1 MFEKIKM
8 NEQQANKKKL
18 STKRKEDLMVKLND
32 FDKFKFSTIKHRS
45 DLCSWKWIRIK
56 WGKGEI
62 SREKCYD
69 ESDTILRNVQPKKKK
84 KINKINQNTQNVH
97 HSELWSWRSAKK
109 WQGDI
114 LDDVERFSKRFLVV
128 YIQDEEKKNVSKMF
142 NTFAFTPLSH
152 RANKQAN
159 YT

>member
-1 MFEKIKM
+1 MT
-8 NEQQANKKKL
+8 NW
-18 STKRKEDLMVKLND
+18 
-32 FDKFKFSTIKHRS
+32 FKFSTIKHRS

-84 KINKINQNTQNVH
+84 NQQNQSKYAKCSSFRAMKLKKCKKMTRR
-97 HSELWSWRSAKK
+97 HSWWRWK
-109 WQGDI
+109 
-114 LDDVERFSKRFLVV
+114 VSKRFLVV